1 MISPAVPSQGS
12 GASASPAASS
22 PAAPGRFPLAGSKIL
37 AVSPTGAYRGFN
49 TSIHRTRALESLG
62 ADVEVVDT
70 SADGHGGLGRLRY
83 RVHNRLFSRGWS
95 VGLPDLARSAE
106 RTLEAAKRRHWDII
120 WLEKAL
126 TIGPDIVRKLRNIC
140 PRAKII
146 GFSPDDMT
154 RRHNQSRQ
162 FVEALRY
169 YDWFIT
175 TKAHSVAD
183 LTALGCTNVV
193 VVGNGFDPEAFRPVS
208 VSASDVERLG
218 GDVGFIGT
226 YEGDRATHM
235 LELARAGLHVRVWGD
250 GWRALAGGHPNLR
263 VEHKP
268 LDFDDFARACSAFKI
283 NLGFLRKLNGDQH
296 TTRSVEIPACGGFM
310 LAERTPEHL
319 ALFDEGVEAEFFAS
333 DDELIDKCR
342 RYLDDEAARDAIA
355 QRGHERCVASGYS
368 NAARLREAFGVI
380 LGSGAAFAR

>member
-1 MISPAVPSQGS
+1 MISSAVPSQSS
-12 GASASPAASS
+12 GAGGPTGVSSSPSPA
-22 PAAPGRFPLAGSKIL
+22 PFPLAGSKIL
-37 AVSPTGAYRGFN
+37 AVSPTGAYGGCN
-49 TSIHRTRALESLG
+49 TSLHRVHALEALG
-62 ADVEVVDT
+62 AHVEVVDT
-70 SADGHGGLGRLRY
+70 AEGGPAGFGRLRF
-83 RVHNRLFSRGWS
+83 RVQNRLFLRGWS
-95 VGLPDLARSAE
+95 VPLPDLTRSAE
-106 RTLEAAKRRHWDII
+106 RALAAGRRRHWDII

-126 TIGPDIVRKLRNIC
+126 TIGPDVVRKLRNAC

-162 FVEALRY
+162 FVEALGY

-208 VSASDVERLG
+208 ISAGDVERLG

-226 YEGDRATHM
+226 YEGDRATRM
-235 LELARAGLHVRVWGD
+235 LELARAGLRVRVWGD
-250 GWRALAGGHPNLR
+250 GWRALADGHPNLR
-263 VEHKP
+263 VENKP
-268 LDFDDFARACSAFKI
+268 LDFDDFARACRAFKI
-283 NLGFLRKLNGDQH
+283 NLGFLRKLNGDQQ

-319 ALFDEGVEAEFFAS
+319 ALFDEGLEAEFFAS
-333 DDELIDKCR
+333 DGELIGKCR
-342 RYLDDEAARDAIA
+342 RYLGDEASRGAIA
-355 QRGHERCVASGYS
+355 RRGHERCIASGYS
-368 NAARLREAFGVI
+368 NAARLRQAFGVI
-380 LGSGAAFAR
+380 LGSAGAFAR

>member
-1 MISPAVPSQGS
+1 MLSSDVPSP
-12 GASASPAASS
+12 GASAPADAASRS
-22 PAAPGRFPLAGSKIL
+22 PYPLAGSKIL

-49 TSIHRTRALESLG
+49 TSVHRVAALESLG
-62 ADVEVVDT
+62 AHVEVVDT
-70 SADGHGGLGRLRY
+70 APDDPSGLGRLRH
-83 RVHNRLFSRGWS
+83 RVQNRLFLRGWN
-95 VGLPDLARSAE
+95 VPLPDLTQSAE
-106 RTLEAAKRRHWDII
+106 RCLAAARRRHWDVI

-126 TIGPDIVRKLRNIC
+126 TIGPDIVRKLRNAC

-162 FVEALRY
+162 FIEALRY

-226 YEGDRATHM
+226 YEGDRAERM
-235 LELARAGLHVRVWGD
+235 LEL
-250 GWRALAGGHPNLR
+250 
-263 VEHKP
+263 
-268 LDFDDFARACSAFKI
+268 
-283 NLGFLRKLNGDQH
+283 
-296 TTRSVEIPACGGFM
+296 
-310 LAERTPEHL
+310 
-319 ALFDEGVEAEFFAS
+319 
-333 DDELIDKCR
+333 
-342 RYLDDEAARDAIA
+342 
-355 QRGHERCVASGYS
+355 
-368 NAARLREAFGVI
+368 
-380 LGSGAAFAR
+380 

>member
-1 MISPAVPSQGS
+1 MV
-12 GASASPAASS
+12 ASAVSSQDIGAPSAAEPALS
-22 PAAPGRFPLAGSKIL
+22 AAPFPLAGAKIL

-49 TSIHRTRALESLG
+49 TSLHRVRALESLG
-62 ADVEVVDT
+62 ASVEVVDT
-70 SADGHGGLGRLRY
+70 AADAVAGLGRLRF
-83 RVHNRLFSRGWS
+83 RVQNRLFLRGWS
-95 VGLPDLARSAE
+95 VSLPDVARSAE

-126 TIGPDIVRKLRNIC
+126 SIGPDIVRKLRNAC

-162 FVEALRY
+162 FIEALRY

-208 VSASDVERLG
+208 VSSSDSQRLG

-226 YEGDRATHM
+226 YEGDRAARM
-235 LELARAGLHVRVWGD
+235 LELARAGLRVRVWGD
-250 GWRALAGGHPNLR
+250 GWGALTEEHPNLR
-263 VEHKP
+263 VENKP
-268 LDFDDFARACSAFKI
+268 LDFDDFARACRAFKI
-283 NLGFLRKLNGDQH
+283 NLGFLRKLNGDQQ

-310 LAERTPEHL
+310 LAERTAEHL
-319 ALFDEGVEAEFFAS
+319 ALFDEGLEAEFFAS
-333 DDELIDKCR
+333 DVELIDKCR
-342 RYLDDEAARDAIA
+342 HYLADDDSRGAIA
-355 QRGHERCVASGYS
+355 RRGHERCLASGYS
-368 NAARLREAFGVI
+368 NAARLRRAFGVI
-380 LGSGAAFAR
+380 LGSAGVFVR